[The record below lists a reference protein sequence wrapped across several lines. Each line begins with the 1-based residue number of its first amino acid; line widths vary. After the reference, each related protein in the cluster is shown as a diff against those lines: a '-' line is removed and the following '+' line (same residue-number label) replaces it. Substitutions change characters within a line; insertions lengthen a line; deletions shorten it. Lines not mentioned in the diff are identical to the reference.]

1 MLCMPNEILM
11 KKKYMD
17 KIHNKNNSLSY
28 TEYNEALL
36 SLYFIKNFNINN
48 TYKPYKK
55 I

>member
-1 MLCMPNEILM
+1 
-11 KKKYMD
+11 MD
-17 KIHNKNNSLSY
+17 KIHNKNNNLSY
-28 TEYNEALL
+28 TKYNEALL

>member
-1 MLCMPNEILM
+1 
-11 KKKYMD
+11 MD